1 VAIGSFK
8 CEKGE
13 WGSWA
18 NAEVFLRGWRA
29 VNDDGRYRHHDW
41 TIKVDADTV
50 FYPDRFPMHM
60 DKLQLTG
67 DRSVF
72 FMNFMPGY
80 PVVGALEAV
89 STIVLIAFFDQHF
102 NECDDLAIGAAE
114 DCWFWKCMELVR
126 PLTAAGR
133 LASPARGAPRGRQV
147 HGRLVRGHAPLQDGR
162 RVQRLHRQAGLRHVR
177 RRGWVSLRACSPFFR
192 ASSRREKARAAKH
205 QFTTSEV
212 LRPPALPAACLR
224 RERVRSCGKRK

>member
-114 DCWFWKCMELVR
+114 DCWFWKCMER
-126 PLTAAGR
+126 M
-133 LASPARGAPRGRQV
+133 GAEMIQDDSLLQHEGHPEGDKCTDGWFVAMHPFKTVGEYNACIDRQ
-147 HGRLVRGHAPLQDGR
+147 GFG
-162 RVQRLHRQAGLRHVR
+162 
-177 RRGWVSLRACSPFFR
+177 
-192 ASSRREKARAAKH
+192 
-205 QFTTSEV
+205 T
-212 LRPPALPAACLR
+212 
-224 RERVRSCGKRK
+224 

>member
-114 DCWFWKCMELVR
+114 DCWFWKCMER
-126 PLTAAGR
+126 M
-133 LASPARGAPRGRQV
+133 GAEMIQV
-147 HGRLVRGHAPLQDGR
+147 GFYTTSSIHLL
-162 RVQRLHRQAGLRHVR
+162 LRHHR
-177 RRGWVSLRACSPFFR
+177 SRGCIITALWDDSLLQHEGHPEGDKCTDGWFVAMHPFKTVGEYNACIDRQGFG
-192 ASSRREKARAAKH
+192 
-205 QFTTSEV
+205 T
-212 LRPPALPAACLR
+212 
-224 RERVRSCGKRK
+224 